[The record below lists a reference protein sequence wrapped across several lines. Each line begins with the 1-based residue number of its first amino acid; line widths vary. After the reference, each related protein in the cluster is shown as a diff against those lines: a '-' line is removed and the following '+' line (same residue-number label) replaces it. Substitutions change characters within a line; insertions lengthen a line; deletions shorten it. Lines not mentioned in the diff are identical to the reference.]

1 MSNYNRV
8 LKENSILE
16 SERLILR
23 PFNIN
28 DVEDVF
34 FYASDDLVTKFLRW
48 PTHVSIGET
57 EEILKKSFIN
67 KAGIYAIKLKK
78 ENMCIGCIELRL
90 CEKHDKASFGYV
102 LNRKYW
108 NNGYMTEALELI
120 LSLSF
125 SKLKLNRVE
134 STHYVGNEG
143 SGRVM
148 EKCGMKYEGKGL
160 QEVKVK
166 GKYYDV
172 IHYAILKDN
181 WASTKQI
188 INTDTL

>member
-8 LKENSILE
+8 LEENSILE
-16 SERLILR
+16 SKRLILR
-23 PFNIN
+23 PFNIK

-34 FYASDDLVTKFLRW
+34 LYASDDIVTKFLRW

-67 KAGIYAIKLKK
+67 KAGIYAIELKNK
-78 ENMCIGCIELRL
+78 NKCIGCIELRV

-102 LNRKYW
+102 LNREYW
-108 NNGYMTEALELI
+108 NNGYMTEALEAI

-172 IHYAILKDN
+172 IHYAILRKN
-181 WASTKQI
+181 WVSAKQ
-188 INTDTL
+188 

>member
-1 MSNYNRV
+1 MGSFIDMSNYNRV
-8 LKENSILE
+8 LEENSILE
-16 SERLILR
+16 SKRLILR
-23 PFNIN
+23 PFNIK

-34 FYASDDLVTKFLRW
+34 LYASDDIVTKFLRW

-67 KAGIYAIKLKK
+67 KAGIYAIELKNK
-78 ENMCIGCIELRL
+78 NKCIGCIELRV

-102 LNRKYW
+102 LNREYW
-108 NNGYMTEALELI
+108 NNGYMTEALEAI

-172 IHYAILKDN
+172 IHYAILRKN
-181 WASTKQI
+181 WVSAKQ
-188 INTDTL
+188 